1 MFCRLLP
8 HVTFRTRLLNYEYAN
23 NLLTREENLL
33 TRVVYSLEYPLSK
46 YPFQVGGCTG
56 LCPLGHVH
64 SQGYI
69 SYRYLTTGTG
79 ILHSEILLTCPDLPL
94 GIRDIY

>member
-1 MFCRLLP
+1 MLCRLLP
-8 HVTFRTRLLNYEYAN
+8 HATFRTRLLNYEYAN

-46 YPFQVGGCTG
+46 YPFQVRGCTG

-64 SQGYI
+64 SLGI
-69 SYRYLTTGTG
+69 LILRYLATGVG
-79 ILHSEILLTCPDLPL
+79 ILHSEIFTHLSDLPL